1 MVTIL
6 ACCANGSGTSIM
18 MSMTLDRVINA
29 QGYKVSKTHHCAL
42 SEGRTTAQNYD
53 IVLCP
58 QNFIHMCADAEA
70 KGSKVIGLNNVMS
83 GDEMAEKLE
92 NCGIDLRK

>member
-1 MVTIL
+1 MVSIL

-42 SEGRTTAQNYD
+42 SEGRSTAQNYD

-58 QNFIHMCADAEA
+58 QNFTHMFAEAEA
-70 KGSKVIGLNNVMS
+70 KGVTVIGLSNVMS
-83 GDEMAEKLE
+83 GDEMTEKLE
-92 NCGIDLRK
+92 SCSIDLRK